1 MPAVSD
7 VEVSKIPVSQ
17 HPSPRPRVPSLDG
30 LRAISI
36 LLVFFAHVVGTQ
48 GFPIKVTTVA
58 TAELGVRVFF
68 IISGYLI
75 SLLLF
80 AEAERYGN
88 ISLLKF
94 YYRRAFRI
102 FPAFYVM
109 IAVIAG
115 LAALDVLVLGRNDL
129 LFAVTY
135 TTNYHYPRSWNLGHL
150 WSLAVEEQF
159 YLLWPAA
166 LLFVGRRKGL
176 WAAALFVAISPLVRI
191 ATLRGYLPQP
201 ELIGETF
208 QTIGDSIAV
217 GCLLAGLRHRL
228 EAWAWYQRVAHSP
241 VFLLV
246 PAVVIASLFAFRW
259 PTIDYVVAQPASNIA
274 IALMIHWAVTN
285 HTGVVGKI
293 LNFRPIVYLGTL
305 SYSLYLWQQL
315 FINRHSTAIYCRFP
329 LNLGCALAAGAASYY
344 LIEQPMLRVR
354 ERLEPRLF
362 ARRKQGN

>member
-1 MPAVSD
+1 MTGSAPDATD
-7 VEVSKIPVSQ
+7 ATLT
-17 HPSPRPRVPSLDG
+17 PSARPRFASLDG

-36 LLVFFAHVVGTQ
+36 VLVIFSHAVGTQ
-48 GFPIKVTTVA
+48 GFPITVTKVA

-80 AEAERYGN
+80 AEHERYGH

-102 FPAFYVM
+102 FPAFYAL
-109 IAVIAG
+109 IAVIAL
-115 LAALDVLVLGRNDL
+115 LAALDVLVLGRNDV

-135 TTNYHYPRSWNLGHL
+135 TTNYHHPRGWNLGHL

-159 YLLWPAA
+159 YLLWPATLV
-166 LLFVGRRKGL
+166 LLGRRRGL
-176 WAAALFVAISPLVRI
+176 WAAAIFVALSPLIRM
-191 ATLRGYLPQP
+191 ATARGYLPQP

-217 GCLLAGLRHRL
+217 GCLLAGLRERL
-228 EAWAWYQRVAHSP
+228 DASCWYQRFANSP
-241 VFLLV
+241 RFLLL
-246 PAVVIASLFAFRW
+246 PLVVVAGLFAFRW
-259 PTIDYVVAQPASNIA
+259 PTLDYVVAQPASNLA
-274 IALMIHWAVTN
+274 IALMIHWAVMN
-285 HTGVVGKI
+285 HASSVGRI
-293 LNFRPIVYLGTL
+293 LNLRPLAFLGTL

-315 FINRHSTAIYCRFP
+315 FINRNSTAFYCQFP
-329 LNLGCALAAGAASYY
+329 QNIGFACAAGAGSFY
-344 LIEQPMLRVR
+344 LIERPLLRLR

-362 ARRKQGN
+362 GRRKQGT

>member
-1 MPAVSD
+1 MAALQQSGVIELPA
-7 VEVSKIPVSQ
+7 
-17 HPSPRPRVPSLDG
+17 HTARPRVPSLDG

-36 LLVFFAHVVGTQ
+36 VLVIFSHAVGTQ
-48 GFPIKVTTVA
+48 GFPITVTHVA

-80 AEAERYGN
+80 AEQERHGQ

-94 YYRRAFRI
+94 YYRRGFRI
-102 FPAFYVM
+102 FPAFYTM
-109 IAVIAG
+109 IAIIAL
-115 LAALDVLVLGRNDL
+115 LAALDVLVLGRNDV

-159 YLLWPAA
+159 YLLWPAT
-166 LLFVGRRKGL
+166 LLLVGRRRGL
-176 WAAALFVAISPLVRI
+176 WAAAIFVGLSPLIRI

-228 EAWAWYQRVAHSP
+228 DASIWYKRFTSSP
-241 VFLLV
+241 AFLLV
-246 PAVVIASLFAFRW
+246 PGIVVASLWAFRM
-259 PTIDYVVAQPASNIA
+259 PTIDYAVAQPASNIA
-274 IALMIHWAVTN
+274 IALIIHWAVMN
-285 HTGVVGKI
+285 HDGVVGRI
-293 LNFRPIVYLGTL
+293 LNFRPVVFVGTL

-315 FINRHSTAIYCRFP
+315 FINRHSTALYCRFP
-329 LNLGCALAAGAASYY
+329 FNIGCAFAVGAASFYF
-344 LIEQPMLRVR
+344 IEQPMLRLR
-354 ERLEPRLF
+354 ERFEPRLF
-362 ARRKQGN
+362 AQPKQGT